1 MLSKESLAALQ
12 AVLATRQGGQ
22 PISASQL
29 QPADAA
35 TAYAIQ
41 DATAQALG
49 AVGGW
54 KVGARNLQ
62 ATPTCA
68 PLPASGLLPSGARL
82 SGPAWRLR
90 GIEVEVALR
99 LARDITPDGPPI
111 TQADWPGY
119 FDAVLPVI
127 EVVESRFEDRKAATP
142 LGQLADLQSHGAL
155 ILGTP
160 QPLDA
165 TRLNLLEIDA
175 RLEISGQAPM
185 QTHGANPAPDLW
197 WLLSWLFDHCR
208 QQGRTLRAGQI
219 ITTGSCTG
227 MPLAPA
233 GATVQGAIDG
243 LGAVSLSFQ

>member
-1 MLSKESLAALQ
+1 MLSNESRIALQ
-12 AVLATRQGGQ
+12 AVLAARQGGQ
-22 PISASQL
+22 PIKADQM
-29 QPADAA
+29 QPADAG

-41 DATAQALG
+41 DATAAALG

-62 ATPTCA
+62 TTPTCA
-68 PLPASGLLPSGARL
+68 PLPASGLLSSGVHLSGA
-82 SGPAWRLR
+82 AWRLR

-99 LARDITPDGPPI
+99 LSRDITPDGPPI
-111 TQADWPGY
+111 TQAGWPAY

-127 EVVESRFEDRKAATP
+127 EVVESRFEERKAATA

-165 TRLNLLEIDA
+165 TRLNLREIDA
-175 RLEISGQAPM
+175 RLEISGQTPVH
-185 QTHGANPAPDLW
+185 THGANPAPDLW

-243 LGAVSLSFQ
+243 LGKVSVSFE